1 MAVVPLVAASKEQ
14 KCPVSVRR
22 EAERTR
28 QLASDSLPTSRT
40 SLPAWAALAWA
51 AADCTGQ
58 SGVAGGSQEVGNKGL
73 HWSEMF
79 LRVGNKNLQ
88 QAVEFL
94 GVVSTGPEM
103 AALRRY
109 QAGETPLT
117 DGRRAHLLL
126 GVGLGEAGYMDRLTG
141 YEKSYLQVLVSK
153 QAFHKGPQTIALVP
167 VALTRKGPGRTEAAA
182 LAS

>member
-1 MAVVPLVAASKEQ
+1 MVSLVAESKEQ
-14 KCPVSVRR
+14 KCPVSVCR
-22 EAERTR
+22 EGEHTH
-28 QLASDSLPTSRT
+28 QLASDSLPMPRT
-40 SLPAWAALAWA
+40 SLPAWAALGWV
-51 AADCTGQ
+51 AADYTAQ
-58 SGVAGGSQEVGNKGL
+58 SWVAGGSQEAGSKGL

-94 GVVSTGPEM
+94 GVVSTDPEM
-103 AALRRY
+103 LALRRY

-117 DGRRAHLLL
+117 DGQRVHSLP

-153 QAFHKGPQTIALVP
+153 QAFHKGQQTIALVP
-167 VALTRKGPGRTEAAA
+167 VTLTHKDPGRTEAAA
-182 LAS
+182 LEF